1 MTKKF
6 ANYLARNVIEKIM
19 KSRVK
24 ESTAHRR
31 MAVLILCAMVLLSSI
46 SLAQQSNS
54 RTTSSASYPTPAPR
68 AYPKE
73 IRGYKVE
80 LAKVETK
87 KQGMEGAAKS
97 SSADGDEA
105 ALIQFGEP
113 RVASVSPLGITLEIP
128 VTVAAVK
135 QGGRVDFLTFEDMTV
150 NGTSVTF
157 NEYQHSFDLP
167 NERPLTLPDPVSIY
181 ISTPRAMLSV
191 LGEWNQPKDVWPVSG
206 RAYVFGRFKK
216 FLFKFKRVIPVELN
230 LSFRNPLK
238 SNAER

>member
-1 MTKKF
+1 MMESRMRERATRRR
-6 ANYLARNVIEKIM
+6 LA
-19 KSRVK
+19 
-24 ESTAHRR
+24 A
-31 MAVLILCAMVLLSSI
+31 LILCAIVFLSSI
-46 SLAQQSNS
+46 SLAQQSNQ
-54 RTTSSASYPTPAPR
+54 RTTSSAAYPASAPR

-80 LAKVETK
+80 LAKVEIK
-87 KQGMEGAAKS
+87 KQGAEGAAQS
-97 SSADGDEA
+97 SSIEGDEE
-105 ALIQFGEP
+105 ALIQLGEP
-113 RVASVSPLGITLEIP
+113 RVASISPLGITLEIP

-167 NERPLTLPDPVSIY
+167 NDRPLTLPDPVSIY
-181 ISTPRAMLSV
+181 ISTPRVMLGV
-191 LGEWNQPKDVWPVSG
+191 LGEWGQSKDVWPVKG
-206 RAYVFGRFKK
+206 RTYVFGRFKK